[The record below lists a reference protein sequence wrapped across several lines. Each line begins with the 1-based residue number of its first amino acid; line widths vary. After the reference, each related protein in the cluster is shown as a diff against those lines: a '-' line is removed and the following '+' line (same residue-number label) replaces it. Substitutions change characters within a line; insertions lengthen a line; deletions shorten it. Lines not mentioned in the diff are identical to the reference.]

1 MGLVAFGASDAVSL
15 AIVPKRFTLIGN
27 MFEKYWWDCKKRSK
41 TTPKQSIVSTHGKKY
56 LKNCLWKKWWT
67 V

>member
-27 MFEKYWWDCKKRSK
+27 VFEKY
-41 TTPKQSIVSTHGKKY
+41 
-56 LKNCLWKKWWT
+56 
-67 V
+67 